1 VFGAPPDWPP
11 PAGDPLEEDGWL
23 PAVGLPADGGVGQPS
38 GCGGGGGPDPPEG
51 EPLLDGAPPLEPGL
65 PWVGDCEPGCPP
77 PPDDGDRED
86 DDDGEPELPA
96 GDCCPE
102 LLPEPELGLDG
113 DELPDEDGDDDGI
126 ELGMPLGIELE
137 LVVRQPLVAS
147 VAVATTSAV
156 VSPEM
161 RCMPIAPGR

>member
-1 VFGAPPDWPP
+1 VFGAPPDCPL

-23 PAVGLPADGGVGQPS
+23 PAVGPPADGGVGQPS

-77 PPDDGDRED
+77 PPDDGDWED

-96 GDCCPE
+96 GGCCPE

-113 DELPDEDGDDDGI
+113 DELPDEDGI